1 MIYFEP
7 IRCSQIAM
15 RRVHQLCVGTACL
28 ISLIVALPLHP
39 PHVFGVGLG
48 DPFAA
53 LTGHIEK
60 QISSDKAGF
69 AEADRC
75 TTWFYKQS
83 VPTRPP
89 VQGIAFEESGET
101 LCRSRYPGG
110 LTQAREDFSHKQA
123 TLSLSLTFLE
133 FAFVGDRN
141 DDHSYNGTELADM
154 LDSIGLSGSKPAAPD
169 TQAADLMGR
178 FDVLRRSGDLEALVR
193 GLGTLYDKGYRFT
206 PQDQAALQRVL
217 G

>member
-1 MIYFEP
+1 MIYFEL
-7 IRCSQIAM
+7 IRCSQVAL
-15 RRVHQLCVGTACL
+15 RRVRQLSIGIACL
-28 ISLIVALPLHP
+28 VSLIVALPLLP

-53 LTGHIEK
+53 LTGHIQQ
-60 QISSDKAGF
+60 QITSDKAGF

-89 VQGIAFEESGET
+89 VQGIAFEESGEA

-110 LTQAREDFSHKQA
+110 LAEAREDFSHQQA

-141 DDHSYNGTELADM
+141 DDHSYSGVELADM
-154 LDSIGLSGSKPAAPD
+154 LDSIGLSGSKPAVPD
-169 TQAADLMGR
+169 KQAADLMGR
-178 FDVLRRSGDLEALVR
+178 FDVIRRSRDLEALVR
-193 GLGTLYDKGYRFT
+193 GLGALYDKGYRFT
-206 PQDQAALQRVL
+206 PYDQAALQRVM

>member
-1 MIYFEP
+1 
-7 IRCSQIAM
+7 M
-15 RRVHQLCVGTACL
+15 RRTHQLAVGTACL
-28 ISLIVALPLHP
+28 FSLIAALPLRP
-39 PHVFGVGLG
+39 PLVLGVGLS

-53 LTGHIEK
+53 LTGHIQK

-83 VPTRPP
+83 VPASPS
-89 VQGIAFEESGET
+89 VQGIAFEESSEM

-141 DDHSYNGTELADM
+141 DDHSYSGSELADM

-169 TQAADLMGR
+169 AQAADLIGR
-178 FDVLRRSGDLEALVR
+178 FDRLRRSVDLEALMR

-206 PQDQAALQRVL
+206 PQDQAALQQVM